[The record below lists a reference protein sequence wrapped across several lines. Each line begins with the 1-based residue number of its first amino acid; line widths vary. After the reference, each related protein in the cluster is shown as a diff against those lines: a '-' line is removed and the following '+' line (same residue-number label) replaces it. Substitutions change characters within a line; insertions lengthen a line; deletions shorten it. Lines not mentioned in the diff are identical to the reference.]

1 MRPLKVWE
9 IKTVKHLKKRQ
20 RLKTVNCVL
29 ITLFN
34 THLWNPHEIST
45 VNSKLL
51 SFDLLWGSKTKA
63 KFFTLCLMESHM
75 ENLEPHSW
83 ETHRVPLRG
92 NTLLLSETLTKLL
105 TYLNKPF
112 ECNIAYTYLL
122 SGENLQ
128 LNGSWIKQNNRTVR
142 QHWTLQKL
150 CLAISDF
157 DIAVLSITYGNSAWL
172 TRMSMPPYTAKI
184 SMLT

>member
-9 IKTVKHLKKRQ
+9 VRTVKHLKKRQ
-20 RLKTVNCVL
+20 RLKMVNCVL
-29 ITLFN
+29 VTLFSC
-34 THLWNPHEIST
+34 LLRNPHGSPT
-45 VNSKLL
+45 VKSKLL

-105 TYLNKPF
+105 TYLNKQF
-112 ECNIAYTYLL
+112 ECYMYMF
-122 SGENLQ
+122 SDENLQ

-150 CLAISDF
+150 CTAIIDF
-157 DIAVLSITYGNSAWL
+157 DIAVLSITYGNSTWL